1 MPAYV
6 VATVTIPDPERFAA
20 YGAAIQ
26 GLAEEFGGESIVKG
40 MVTEVLEGDVDPQE
54 RIVVTRF
61 PDADSARAYLGS
73 DRYAHGR
80 ALRDGAADARIRLLI
95 A

>member
-1 MPAYV
+1 MPAYA
-6 VATVTIPDPERFAA
+6 VATVTISDPERFAA

-40 MVTEVLEGDVDPQE
+40 VVTEVLEGDGDPQE

-61 PDADSARAYLGS
+61 PTRTAPAPISARTATRTAAPCATAPRMRAS
-73 DRYAHGR
+73 DC
-80 ALRDGAADARIRLLI
+80 
-95 A
+95 